1 MSTGNHRIRIPAET
15 HRRLKVA
22 AAARGV
28 SIATLAT
35 LAVEAYLERIKD
47 AR

>member
-1 MSTGNHRIRIPAET
+1 MSTEPRRVLLPAET

-22 AAARGV
+22 ASQRGV
-28 SIATLAT
+28 SIRTLAT

-47 AR
+47 GR